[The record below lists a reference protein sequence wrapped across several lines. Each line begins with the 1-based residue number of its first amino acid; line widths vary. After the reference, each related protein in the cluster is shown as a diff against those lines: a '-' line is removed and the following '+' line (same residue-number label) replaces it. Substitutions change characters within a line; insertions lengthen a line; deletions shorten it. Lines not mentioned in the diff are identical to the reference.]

1 VIISQ
6 LVVTLKDTALG
17 FIVTYNEILFQA
29 KYFGSQAQYG
39 SPIVPAAIVAGVLY
53 VGMCLILSGLAKLA
67 ESRLRRSQR
76 VSGGRKGAA
85 MAAAQDA
92 AAI

>member
-1 VIISQ
+1 
-6 LVVTLKDTALG
+6 
-17 FIVTYNEILFQA
+17 
-29 KYFGSQAQYG
+29 
-39 SPIVPAAIVAGVLY
+39 
-53 VGMCLILSGLAKLA
+53 MCLILSGLAKLA